1 MSLKKTFAAL
11 GAVVLS
17 IGALALVSAAPASA
31 TSNAITITP
40 SAIKN
45 GQHITVNFGSWAGV
59 LPTPSQAPNQ
69 ASELNVLCLYRDNF
83 RQENNEPWMYNAGN
97 TVPATRTVAAGS
109 LDDALNWNGTGQTT
123 TYKYAVIHMAW
134 VGMIAT
140 PQCNDMDEDFANA
153 TSFTQGGTVTTTVA
167 ATYSWTVGPAMQSP
181 INHTMYVGQSS
192 TAAVQYTN
200 SYASTLVDPSSN
212 GSSWSALSTN
222 FRCTGGNDTMDTLPS
237 SVTLDTTS
245 SAAGVM
251 APLKFLGTPTAADA
265 RTYHLCLALEG
276 NHTVYTLANVTI
288 AAAPAPLPNTGS
300 DHSGISLLGAG
311 AGMAVIAGIAI
322 MMIRRRRTN

>member
-17 IGALALVSAAPASA
+17 IGALALVAAAPASA

-40 SAIKN
+40 SAINN
-45 GQHITVNFGSWAGV
+45 GQHITVDFGSWAGV
-59 LPTPSQAPNQ
+59 LPTASQANQ
-69 ASELNVLCLYRDNF
+69 AHEQNILCLYRDNS
-83 RQENNEPWMYNAGN
+83 REENAAPWMYNAGD
-97 TVPATRTVAAGS
+97 TVPATLTVAAGT
-109 LDDALNWNGTGQTT
+109 LDQALNANNSGQTRN
-123 TYKYAVIHMAW
+123 YKYAVIHMTW
-134 VGMIAT
+134 SGMIAV
-140 PQCNDMDEDFANA
+140 PQCNDMDQDFAQA

-192 TAAVQYTN
+192 TAAVPYTN
-200 SYASTLVDPSSN
+200 SYASALVDPSSN
-212 GSSWSALSTN
+212 GSSWSTLSTN

-237 SVTLDTTS
+237 SVTLDTTP
-245 SAAGVM
+245 SAAGDM

-265 RTYHLCLALEG
+265 GTYHLCLALEG
-276 NHTVYTLANVTI
+276 NHTVYALANVTI
-288 AAAPAPLPNTGS
+288 AAAPAPLPDTGS
-300 DHSGISLLGAG
+300 DHSEISLLGAG